1 MQPVDEIASAE
12 AEHQAEPEAQR
23 TGTRRRLKSLD
34 SNPGLLRVWGMPA
47 TARARGLFSREN
59 GGAMTLQELR
69 TTKRDEILLIAARR
83 GARNV
88 RVFGSVAR
96 GDDDERSDIDF
107 LVDLEPDRS
116 LFDLSGLLID
126 LEAAL
131 HSQVDV
137 VTERGLRP
145 RIRDRALREAVP
157 L

>member
-1 MQPVDEIASAE
+1 
-12 AEHQAEPEAQR
+12 
-23 TGTRRRLKSLD
+23 
-34 SNPGLLRVWGMPA
+34 
-47 TARARGLFSREN
+47 
-59 GGAMTLQELR
+59 MTLQELR